1 MSALKTRNAPNS
13 KDGRPILTSNMKCP
27 LKSKP
32 LLPIYNNKVRVKVR
46 FTFSLG

>member
-32 LLPIYNNKVRVKVR
+32 LLPIYNNKVRIKISIIFR
-46 FTFSLG
+46 LE